1 MLKTDTKQLMSESK
15 FFESYSRYIDSKGRY
30 ETWEE
35 SVARVMD
42 MHRNYYK
49 DKMTFGL
56 LELIQEAQD
65 SYDEQVYL
73 GAQRALQFGG
83 EQLIK
88 HQARIYNCV
97 STHANRAEF
106 FGEFMYMLLCGA
118 GAGVSVQKHHIAMLP
133 MVRRRSKQAKT
144 FVVPDSIEGW
154 SQAVDVLL
162 SSFFV
167 GGGKHP
173 EYEGRKV
180 YFDLSEIRPKGAP
193 ISGGFKAP
201 GHEPLRRCL
210 DQIENLL
217 RNVLKSDIV
226 LEVALKPIE
235 VYDIGMFIADA
246 VISGGIRRAATIFM
260 FSKDDVE
267 MLEAKTGN
275 WFVTNPQRARS
286 NNSIMLLRGSTTF
299 EEFNNLIEY
308 TKKFGEPGII
318 WTDNLE
324 FTFNPLKLAA

>member
-1 MLKTDTKQLMSESK
+1 MIKNDTKQLMSEAK
-15 FFESYSRYIDSKGRY
+15 FYESYSRFIEDEGRY
-30 ETWEE
+30 ETWQE

-42 MHRNYYK
+42 MHRSHYRPK
-49 DKMTFGL
+49 LTFEL
-56 LELIQEAQD
+56 LELMQEAQD
-65 SYDEQVYL
+65 AYDEQLFL

-83 EQLIK
+83 SQLIK
-88 HQARIYNCV
+88 HQVRMYNCV
-97 STHANRAEF
+97 SSHANRAEF

-118 GAGVSVQKHHIAMLP
+118 GAGASVQKHHIAKLP
-133 MVRRRSKQAKT
+133 AITRRTKQAKT

-154 SQAVDVLL
+154 STAVDILL

-180 YFDLSEIRPKGAP
+180 HFDLSEIREKGAK

-201 GHEPLRRCL
+201 GPVTLRGCL
-210 DQIENLL
+210 DKIEKLL
-217 RNVLKSDIV
+217 KNVLHDDNVK
-226 LEVALKPIE
+226 EVKLKPIE
-235 VYDIGMFIADA
+235 VYDICMFIADA
-246 VISGGIRRAATIFM
+246 VISGGVRRSATIFL
-260 FSKDDVE
+260 FSKDDQE
-267 MLEAKTGN
+267 MMTAKTGN

-286 NNSIMLLRGSTTF
+286 NNSVMLLRNETTM
-299 EEFNNLIEY
+299 EEFTELLEF